1 MDQEEDFLDFKSLRA
16 KFQDEEVLLL
26 KQPRTKPALPEKAKV
41 LPPPHSPTNCLPSLS
56 STSHTP
62 SNSHSLPR
70 GARPSL
76 LSSLQGPGGIASR
89 VIVKEEEE
97 MVKGK
102 DKDEG
107 KVKLLGKKKAEAK
120 ADKGKADEMMNG
132 GKDIVEVAVRS
143 DLLDQKQK
151 KEADLVMKAMK
162 NKKVSLLSPGGS
174 KRGIVELVDMS
185 PPPINTTKKKG
196 FLGIGK
202 SVKTGKKGKV
212 ELLPFPILDIASPD
226 LADPEP
232 LMPLT
237 TFGTPAPPGDIPI
250 RTVIIPPS
258 PAVHIVHLPPASIP
272 APVRDSPLPLEL
284 THNPVFTLL
293 PPTLKP
299 APAAEAITVVTP
311 PNPILVI
318 PDPPIID
325 HIPET
330 PAETI
335 PAPTLPVSVRPSPT
349 PSPVP
354 APPSPMPAPPVTHI
368 LPAIP
373 SPPPPVIATPSPSP
387 PPDPTPSPPP
397 TPPAAELE
405 PESVVVDIAVIVET
419 SASPLPSHTPPPP
432 AGDPSIAPPSLQPE
446 RPVGVQERPLS
457 ALFALGRAE
466 EMSPPKKRGS
476 EVIFNALE
484 KAKRKLASP
493 LTTPTPSRPV
503 TPTIEDLPPPPHS
516 PSPTPVKSLPELP
529 PIDYDDQAGAAA
541 PTPLKPALVNG
552 IDIRQ
557 ASPMLEGIAEEG
569 ARDVLPDLFVV
580 PPPPPRK
587 RLPEAS
593 TRGFPPEKPP
603 QLPSLDL
610 TAYAVEIPVPS
621 ADSALNI
628 PEFEDVGSDVLELE
642 APEFQPADLVELEVS
657 KWGYGDY
664 GDPEFVPLSADNI
677 PETMPLEQ
685 KILEEGEELPEV
697 EDQGVPEFG
706 VEFREIP
713 ESEPGVEVPMEVLQD
728 TVHASPFSQ
737 DPQPAAGAQ
746 AEDSTYESCG
756 NAYEDMPSAKQKV
769 KGQPTKKNKGS
780 AKSKTQAPYNPYAET
795 QLPTEETPKTG
806 WFLKKPASET
816 PDEKQLKKKEKQ
828 RLEKEKKEQKERERK
843 EQKEREKKE
852 NEMKTFKITDQKEAI
867 YQATVMVASKGHKND
882 LTVKNGDIVSII
894 RTTNCPK
901 GKWLARDST
910 NTYGYISVSDVE
922 LDIKEMLEMGKTAP
936 RAISCKNITTMVE
949 QGGEVASMD
958 SRISNHYPLQED
970 TGSFTDDSEE
980 WAHDDDDEPLSSL
993 TEEEPT
999 ERDHIQTMS
1008 MPEMG
1013 SREPSI
1019 HHQHTLSDA
1028 SIDGID
1034 MQARHE
1040 ALQKLA
1046 TFFHKPVVEEPI
1058 MRRPEEPE
1066 EEPISPMDI
1075 GPETVYLC
1083 KEEADLTLPDMV
1095 VLPPPDLYADTS
1107 DA

>member
-16 KFQDEEVLLL
+16 KFQDDEVLLL
-26 KQPRTKPALPEKAKV
+26 KQPGTKSALPEKPKV

-89 VIVKEEEE
+89 GIVKEEKK
-97 MVKGK
+97 VKSK
-102 DKDEG
+102 DMDEG
-107 KVKLLGKKKAEAK
+107 KVKLLGKKKAEVK
-120 ADKGKADEMMNG
+120 ADKEKSDERMNG
-132 GKDIVEVAVRS
+132 GKDVVEVAVRS

-151 KEADLVMKAMK
+151 KEADLAMK
-162 NKKVSLLSPGGS
+162 NKVSLLSPGGS
-174 KRGIVELVDMS
+174 KGGSVELVDMS

-202 SVKTGKKGKV
+202 SVKIGKKRKEGRASS
-212 ELLPFPILDIASPD
+212 FPHTGHSPD

-232 LMPLT
+232 VMLLT

-272 APVRDSPLPLEL
+272 APVLDSPLPLEL
-284 THNPVFTLL
+284 TRNPVFTLL

-299 APAAEAITVVTP
+299 AAEAIPVVTP
-311 PNPILVI
+311 PNPIPVI
-318 PDPPIID
+318 SDPPIID
-325 HIPET
+325 HIPEILS
-330 PAETI
+330 PETI
-335 PAPTLPVSVRPSPT
+335 PAPTLPVSVRPT
-349 PSPVP
+349 PSPVT
-354 APPSPMPAPPVTHI
+354 APFSPIPAPPVTHI
-368 LPAIP
+368 LPAVP
-373 SPPPPVIATPSPSP
+373 SPHTLSTSTPPPPVIATPSP

-397 TPPAAELE
+397 PPTPPVAELD

-432 AGDPSIAPPSLQPE
+432 AGEPSVAPPSLQPE

-457 ALFALGRAE
+457 ALLALGRAE

-476 EVIFNALE
+476 EIIFNALE
-484 KAKRKLASP
+484 KAKRTLTSP
-493 LTTPTPSRPV
+493 LMTHIPSRPAM
-503 TPTIEDLPPPPHS
+503 PTIEDLTPPPHS

-529 PIDYDDQAGAAA
+529 PIDYDDQAEAAA
-541 PTPLKPALVNG
+541 PTPLIPALVKG
-552 IDIRQ
+552 Q
-557 ASPMLEGIAEEG
+557 ASPMLQGIAEKG
-569 ARDVLPDLFVV
+569 ARDLLPDRFVV

-593 TRGFPPEKPP
+593 TRGSPPEKLP
-603 QLPSLDL
+603 QLPSVDL

-657 KWGYGDY
+657 QW
-664 GDPEFVPLSADNI
+664 
-677 PETMPLEQ
+677 
-685 KILEEGEELPEV
+685 
-697 EDQGVPEFG
+697 
-706 VEFREIP
+706 
-713 ESEPGVEVPMEVLQD
+713 
-728 TVHASPFSQ
+728 
-737 DPQPAAGAQ
+737 GAQ
-746 AEDSTYESCG
+746 AEDCTNERCG

-769 KGQPTKKNKGS
+769 KGQPTKKKKGT

-795 QLPTEETPKTG
+795 QLPTEETPKTDL
-806 WFLKKPASET
+806 FLKKTASET
-816 PDEKQLKKKEKQ
+816 PEEKQMKKKEKQ
-828 RLEKEKKEQKERERK
+828 RFEKEKKERERK

-852 NEMKTFKITDQKEAI
+852 NEMKKFKITGQKEAI

-882 LTVKNGDIVSII
+882 LAVKNGDIVSII

-901 GKWLARDST
+901 GRWLARDST

-922 LDIKEMLEMGKTAP
+922 LDNKEMLEMGKRAF

-949 QGGEVASMD
+949 QGGGEVASMD
-958 SRISNHYPLQED
+958 SRTSNHYPLQED

-980 WAHDDDDEPLSSL
+980 WAHDDDDDEPLSSL
-993 TEEEPT
+993 IEEDPT

-1008 MPEMG
+1008 MPDMG

-1019 HHQHTLSDA
+1019 HNQHILSDA

-1034 MQARHE
+1034 MQVRHE

-1046 TFFHKPVVEEPI
+1046 TFFHKPVVEDPI
-1058 MRRPEEPE
+1058 MSSLFPYCLPLRPEEPE
-1066 EEPISPMDI
+1066 PEEPISPMDI
-1075 GPETVYLC
+1075 GVQETAYLC
-1083 KEEADLTLPDMV
+1083 KEEADMV
-1095 VLPPPDLYADTS
+1095 VLPPPDLYADIIIS

>member
-16 KFQDEEVLLL
+16 KFQDEEVLML
-26 KQPRTKPALPEKAKV
+26 KQPGTKSALPEKPKV

-62 SNSHSLPR
+62 SNSHSLPH

-89 VIVKEEEE
+89 VIVKEEKEKK
-97 MVKGK
+97 VKGK

-120 ADKGKADEMMNG
+120 ADKEKADERMNG

-151 KEADLVMKAMK
+151 KEADLVMK

-174 KRGIVELVDMS
+174 KGGSVELVDMS

-202 SVKTGKKGKV
+202 SVKTGKKGKEGRV
-212 ELLPFPILDIASPD
+212 ELLPFPILDIASPG
-226 LADPEP
+226 LTDPEP

-258 PAVHIVHLPPASIP
+258 PAVHIVHLTPASIP
-272 APVRDSPLPLEL
+272 APVLDSPLPMEL

-299 APAAEAITVVTP
+299 ASAAEAITVVTP
-311 PNPILVI
+311 PNPIPVI
-318 PDPPIID
+318 PDPAIID
-325 HIPET
+325 HIPETLSPKT

-335 PAPTLPVSVRPSPT
+335 PAPTLPVSVRPT
-349 PSPVP
+349 PSPVL
-354 APPSPMPAPPVTHI
+354 APFSPIPAPPVTHI
-368 LPAIP
+368 LPAVP
-373 SPPPPVIATPSPSP
+373 SPPPLSTSTPPPPVIATPSPSP
-387 PPDPTPSPPP
+387 PPDPTPSLLPPP

-432 AGDPSIAPPSLQPE
+432 AGDPSVAPPSLQPE

-457 ALFALGRAE
+457 ALLALGRAE
-466 EMSPPKKRGS
+466 EMSSPKKRGS
-476 EVIFNALE
+476 EIIFNALE
-484 KAKRKLASP
+484 KAKRTLASP
-493 LTTPTPSRPV
+493 LTTPVPSRPV
-503 TPTIEDLPPPPHS
+503 TPTIEDLPPPPHN
-516 PSPTPVKSLPELP
+516 PSPTPMKSLPELP

-541 PTPLKPALVNG
+541 PTPLIPALVNG

-557 ASPMLEGIAEEG
+557 ASPMLEGVAEKG

-593 TRGFPPEKPP
+593 TRGAPPEKPP
-603 QLPSLDL
+603 QLPSVDL

-621 ADSALNI
+621 ADSALNV
-628 PEFEDVGSDVLELE
+628 PEFEDVGSDVLDLE
-642 APEFQPADLVELEVS
+642 APEFQPADLVDLEVS
-657 KWGYGDY
+657 KWGYGEY
-664 GDPEFVPLSADNI
+664 GDPEFAPLNADNI

-685 KILEEGEELPEV
+685 EILEEGEEFPEV

-706 VEFREIP
+706 FEFREIP
-713 ESEPGVEVPMEVLQD
+713 ESEPGVEVPVEVLQE

-737 DPQPAAGAQ
+737 NPQPAAGAQ

-769 KGQPTKKNKGS
+769 KGQPTNKKKGS

-816 PDEKQLKKKEKQ
+816 PDEKQLKKIEKQ

-843 EQKEREKKE
+843 EQKERENKE
-852 NEMKTFKITDQKEAI
+852 NEMKKFKITGQKEAI

-882 LTVKNGDIVSII
+882 LAVKNGDIVSII

-922 LDIKEMLEMGKTAP
+922 LDIKEMLEMGKRAS

-958 SRISNHYPLQED
+958 SRTSNHYPLQED

-993 TEEEPT
+993 IEEEPT
-999 ERDHIQTMS
+999 ES
-1008 MPEMG
+1008 SLFPYCL
-1013 SREPSI
+1013 P
-1019 HHQHTLSDA
+1019 
-1028 SIDGID
+1028 
-1034 MQARHE
+1034 
-1040 ALQKLA
+1040 
-1046 TFFHKPVVEEPI
+1046 P
-1058 MRRPEEPE
+1058 RRPEELEP

-1075 GPETVYLC
+1075 EGPETVYLC
-1083 KEEADLTLPDMV
+1083 KEEADLKLPDMV
-1095 VLPPPDLYADTS
+1095 VLPPPDLYADIIS
-1107 DA
+1107 DS

>member
-16 KFQDEEVLLL
+16 KFQDEEVFLL
-26 KQPRTKPALPEKAKV
+26 KQPGTKSALPETPKV

-62 SNSHSLPR
+62 SNSHSQPR

-76 LSSLQGPGGIASR
+76 FSSLQGPGGISSR
-89 VIVKEEEE
+89 VIVKEE
-97 MVKGK
+97 KKAKSK

-107 KVKLLGKKKAEAK
+107 KVKLLGKKKAEVK
-120 ADKGKADEMMNG
+120 ADKEKSDERMNG

-151 KEADLVMKAMK
+151 KEADLAMK

-174 KRGIVELVDMS
+174 KGGSVKLVDMS
-185 PPPINTTKKKG
+185 PSPINTTKKKG

-202 SVKTGKKGKV
+202 KRKEGRV
-212 ELLPFPILDIASPD
+212 ERLPFPILDIASPD

-258 PAVHIVHLPPASIP
+258 PAVHIVQLPPASIP
-272 APVRDSPLPLEL
+272 APVLDSPLPLEL

-299 APAAEAITVVTP
+299 APAAEGITVVTP
-311 PNPILVI
+311 PNPIPVI

-325 HIPET
+325 HIPETLSPKT

-335 PAPTLPVSVRPSPT
+335 PAPTLPVSVHPT
-349 PSPVP
+349 PSPVT
-354 APPSPMPAPPVTHI
+354 APFSPIPAPPVTHI
-368 LPAIP
+368 LPAVP
-373 SPPPPVIATPSPSP
+373 SPPTLSTSTPPPPVIATPSPSP

-397 TPPAAELE
+397 PPTPPAAEL
-405 PESVVVDIAVIVET
+405 ESVVVDIAVIVET
-419 SASPLPSHTPPPP
+419 SASPLPSHPPSPP
-432 AGDPSIAPPSLQPE
+432 AGDPSVAPPSLQPE

-457 ALFALGRAE
+457 ALLALGRAE

-476 EVIFNALE
+476 EIIFNALE
-484 KAKRKLASP
+484 KAKRTLTSP
-493 LTTPTPSRPV
+493 LMTPIPSRPV
-503 TPTIEDLPPPPHS
+503 TPTIEDLTPPPHS

-541 PTPLKPALVNG
+541 PTPLIPALVKG
-552 IDIRQ
+552 Q
-557 ASPMLEGIAEEG
+557 ASPMLEGIAEKG
-569 ARDVLPDLFVV
+569 ARDLLPDLFVV

-593 TRGFPPEKPP
+593 TRGSPPEKPP
-603 QLPSLDL
+603 QLPSVDL

-628 PEFEDVGSDVLELE
+628 PEFEDVGLDVLELE

-657 KWGYGDY
+657 KWG
-664 GDPEFVPLSADNI
+664 
-677 PETMPLEQ
+677 
-685 KILEEGEELPEV
+685 
-697 EDQGVPEFG
+697 
-706 VEFREIP
+706 
-713 ESEPGVEVPMEVLQD
+713 
-728 TVHASPFSQ
+728 
-737 DPQPAAGAQ
+737 AQ
-746 AEDSTYESCG
+746 AEDSTNESCG

-769 KGQPTKKNKGS
+769 KGQPTKKKKGT

-795 QLPTEETPKTG
+795 QLPTEETPKTDL
-806 WFLKKPASET
+806 FLKKTASET
-816 PDEKQLKKKEKQ
+816 PDEKQMKKKEKQ
-828 RLEKEKKEQKERERK
+828 SFEKEKKEQKERERK

-852 NEMKTFKITDQKEAI
+852 NEMKLFKITGQKEAI
-867 YQATVMVASKGHKND
+867 YQATVMVASKGHKNN
-882 LTVKNGDIVSII
+882 LAVKNGDIVSII

-922 LDIKEMLEMGKTAP
+922 LDIKEMLEMGKRAS

-949 QGGEVASMD
+949 QGGGEVD
-958 SRISNHYPLQED
+958 SRTSNHYPLQED

-980 WAHDDDDEPLSSL
+980 WAHDDDDEPFSSL
-993 TEEEPT
+993 IEEDPT
-999 ERDHIQTMS
+999 ES
-1008 MPEMG
+1008 SLFPYCL
-1013 SREPSI
+1013 P
-1019 HHQHTLSDA
+1019 L
-1028 SIDGID
+1028 
-1034 MQARHE
+1034 
-1040 ALQKLA
+1040 
-1046 TFFHKPVVEEPI
+1046 
-1058 MRRPEEPE
+1058 RPEEP

-1075 GPETVYLC
+1075 GGPETVYLC
-1083 KEEADLTLPDMV
+1083 KEEADMV
-1095 VLPPPDLYADTS
+1095 VLPPPDLYADIIIIS

>member
-26 KQPRTKPALPEKAKV
+26 KQPGTKSALPEKPKV
-41 LPPPHSPTNCLPSLS
+41 LPPPQSPTNCLPTLN

-62 SNSHSLPR
+62 SNSHFLPR

-89 VIVKEEEE
+89 VVKEEKK
-97 MVKGK
+97 VKSK

-107 KVKLLGKKKAEAK
+107 KVKLLGKNKAEVK
-120 ADKGKADEMMNG
+120 ADKEKSDERMNG
-132 GKDIVEVAVRS
+132 GKDIVEVVVRS

-151 KEADLVMKAMK
+151 KEADLAMK

-174 KRGIVELVDMS
+174 KGGSVELVDMS

-202 SVKTGKKGKV
+202 SVKTGKKRKEGRV

-237 TFGTPAPPGDIPI
+237 TFGTPAPLGDIPI

-258 PAVHIVHLPPASIP
+258 PAVHNVHLPSASIP
-272 APVRDSPLPLEL
+272 APVLDSPLPLEL

-311 PNPILVI
+311 PNPIPVI

-330 PAETI
+330 LSLKPSAETI
-335 PAPTLPVSVRPSPT
+335 PAPTLPVSVRPT
-349 PSPVP
+349 PSPVT
-354 APPSPMPAPPVTHI
+354 APFSPIPAPPVTHI
-368 LPAIP
+368 LPAVP
-373 SPPPPVIATPSPSP
+373 SPPTISTSTPPPPVIATPSP

-397 TPPAAELE
+397 PPPTPPAAELD
-405 PESVVVDIAVIVET
+405 PESVVVDIAVIVKT
-419 SASPLPSHTPPPP
+419 SASRLPSHTPPPP
-432 AGDPSIAPPSLQPE
+432 AGDPSVAPPSLQPE

-457 ALFALGRAE
+457 ALLALGRAE

-476 EVIFNALE
+476 EIIFNALE
-484 KAKRKLASP
+484 KAKRTLTSP
-493 LTTPTPSRPV
+493 LMTPIPSRPI
-503 TPTIEDLPPPPHS
+503 TPTIEDLTPPPHS

-541 PTPLKPALVNG
+541 PTTLIPALVKG

-557 ASPMLEGIAEEG
+557 APPMLEGIAEKG
-569 ARDVLPDLFVV
+569 ARDLLPDLFVV

-587 RLPEAS
+587 CLPEAS
-593 TRGFPPEKPP
+593 TRGSPPEKPP
-603 QLPSLDL
+603 QLPSVDL

-642 APEFQPADLVELEVS
+642 APEFQPADLVELGVS
-657 KWGYGDY
+657 KW
-664 GDPEFVPLSADNI
+664 
-677 PETMPLEQ
+677 
-685 KILEEGEELPEV
+685 
-697 EDQGVPEFG
+697 
-706 VEFREIP
+706 
-713 ESEPGVEVPMEVLQD
+713 
-728 TVHASPFSQ
+728 
-737 DPQPAAGAQ
+737 GAQ
-746 AEDSTYESCG
+746 AEDSTNESCG

-769 KGQPTKKNKGS
+769 KGQPTKKKKGT

-795 QLPTEETPKTG
+795 QLPTEETPKTDL
-806 WFLKKPASET
+806 FLKKTASET
-816 PDEKQLKKKEKQ
+816 PDEKQMKKKEKQ
-828 RLEKEKKEQKERERK
+828 SLEKEKKEQKERERK

-852 NEMKTFKITDQKEAI
+852 NEMKKFKITGQKEAI

-882 LTVKNGDIVSII
+882 LAVKNGDIVSII

-901 GKWLARDST
+901 GKWLARNST
-910 NTYGYISVSDVE
+910 NTYGYISVSDVD
-922 LDIKEMLEMGKTAP
+922 LDIKEMLEMGKRAS

-949 QGGEVASMD
+949 QGGGEVASMD
-958 SRISNHYPLQED
+958 SRTPNHYPFQED

-980 WAHDDDDEPLSSL
+980 WAHDDDDDEPLSSL
-993 TEEEPT
+993 IEEDPA

-1013 SREPSI
+1013 SRESSI
-1019 HHQHTLSDA
+1019 HNQHLVSDA
-1028 SIDGID
+1028 SMDGID
-1034 MQARHE
+1034 MQVRHE

-1046 TFFHKPVVEEPI
+1046 TFFHKPVVEDPI
-1058 MRRPEEPE
+1058 MSSLSLLSLRP

-1075 GPETVYLC
+1075 GGQETVYLF
-1083 KEEADLTLPDMV
+1083 KEEADMV
-1095 VLPPPDLYADTS
+1095 VLPPPDLYADIIS

>member
-26 KQPRTKPALPEKAKV
+26 KQPGTKSALPEKPKV
-41 LPPPHSPTNCLPSLS
+41 LPPPHSPTKCLPSLS

-76 LSSLQGPGGIASR
+76 FSSLQGPGGIASR
-89 VIVKEEEE
+89 VIVKEEKK
-97 MVKGK
+97 VKSK

-107 KVKLLGKKKAEAK
+107 KVKLLGKKKAEVK
-120 ADKGKADEMMNG
+120 ADKEKSDERING

-151 KEADLVMKAMK
+151 KEADLTMK

-174 KRGIVELVDMS
+174 KGGSVELVDMS

-202 SVKTGKKGKV
+202 SVKIGKKRKEGRV

-237 TFGTPAPPGDIPI
+237 TFGTPAAPGDIPI
-250 RTVIIPPS
+250 RTVIIPPF

-272 APVRDSPLPLEL
+272 APVLDSPLPLEL

-299 APAAEAITVVTP
+299 APAAEAITVITP
-311 PNPILVI
+311 PNPITVI

-330 PAETI
+330 LSPKTPAETI
-335 PAPTLPVSVRPSPT
+335 PAPTLLVSVRPT
-349 PSPVP
+349 PSPVTAPFSPIP
-354 APPSPMPAPPVTHI
+354 APSVTHI
-368 LPAIP
+368 LPAVP
-373 SPPPPVIATPSPSP
+373 SPPTLSTSTPPPPVIATPSPPLTLPPSP
-387 PPDPTPSPPP
+387 PPPP
-397 TPPAAELE
+397 TPPAAEL
-405 PESVVVDIAVIVET
+405 ESVVVDIAVIVET
-419 SASPLPSHTPPPP
+419 SASPLPSHPPSPP
-432 AGDPSIAPPSLQPE
+432 AGDPSVAPPSLQPE

-457 ALFALGRAE
+457 ALLALGRAE

-476 EVIFNALE
+476 EIIFNALE
-484 KAKRKLASP
+484 KAKRTITSP
-493 LTTPTPSRPV
+493 LMTPIPSRPV
-503 TPTIEDLPPPPHS
+503 TPTIEDLTPPPHS

-541 PTPLKPALVNG
+541 PTPLIPALVKG
-552 IDIRQ
+552 Q
-557 ASPMLEGIAEEG
+557 ASPMLEGIAEKG
-569 ARDVLPDLFVV
+569 ARDLLPDLFVV

-593 TRGFPPEKPP
+593 TRGSPPEKHP
-603 QLPSLDL
+603 QLPSVDL

-657 KWGYGDY
+657 KWG
-664 GDPEFVPLSADNI
+664 
-677 PETMPLEQ
+677 
-685 KILEEGEELPEV
+685 
-697 EDQGVPEFG
+697 
-706 VEFREIP
+706 
-713 ESEPGVEVPMEVLQD
+713 
-728 TVHASPFSQ
+728 
-737 DPQPAAGAQ
+737 AQ
-746 AEDSTYESCG
+746 AEDSTNESCG

-769 KGQPTKKNKGS
+769 KGQPTKKKKGTV
-780 AKSKTQAPYNPYAET
+780 KSKTQAPYNPYAET
-795 QLPTEETPKTG
+795 QLPTEETPKTDL
-806 WFLKKPASET
+806 FLKKTASET
-816 PDEKQLKKKEKQ
+816 PDEKQMKKKEKQ
-828 RLEKEKKEQKERERK
+828 RFEKERKEQKERERK

-852 NEMKTFKITDQKEAI
+852 NEMKKFKITGQKEAI

-882 LTVKNGDIVSII
+882 LAVKNGDIVSII

-922 LDIKEMLEMGKTAP
+922 LDIKEMLEMGKRAS

-949 QGGEVASMD
+949 QGGGAVASMD
-958 SRISNHYPLQED
+958 SRTSNHYPLQED

-980 WAHDDDDEPLSSL
+980 WAHDDDDDDDEPLSSL
-993 TEEEPT
+993 IEEDPT
-999 ERDHIQTMS
+999 ERLHF
-1008 MPEMG
+1008 
-1013 SREPSI
+1013 
-1019 HHQHTLSDA
+1019 
-1028 SIDGID
+1028 
-1034 MQARHE
+1034 
-1040 ALQKLA
+1040 LQQLLFSPYS
-1046 TFFHKPVVEEPI
+1046 TSSLFPYCLPL
-1058 MRRPEEPE
+1058 RPEEPE
-1066 EEPISPMDI
+1066 PEEPISPMDI
-1075 GPETVYLC
+1075 GGPETVYLC
-1083 KEEADLTLPDMV
+1083 KEEADMV
-1095 VLPPPDLYADTS
+1095 VLPPPDLYADIIIIS